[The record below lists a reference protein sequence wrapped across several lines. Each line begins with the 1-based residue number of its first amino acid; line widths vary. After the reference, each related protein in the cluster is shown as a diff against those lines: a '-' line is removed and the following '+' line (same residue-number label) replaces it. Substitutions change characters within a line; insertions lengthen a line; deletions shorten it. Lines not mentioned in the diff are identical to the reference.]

1 MVFKPSVSLLSC
13 ALSHH
18 SLSLFSPM
26 REIGDSSSAGSTPP
40 PPNLEN
46 FSPSHFF
53 IDDPLSP
60 RPPLADHDD
69 LWKHLESDGWCFF
82 SDNNHHDSQ
91 QLFNV
96 RRSTV
101 SEPLRPMNADC
112 RRPPHPSRG
121 VVSERR
127 KRKHLGIERR
137 DGTEASYKHS
147 GIGHQLCLPDHDQV
161 NIVLYVPV
169 ELFYIFHDKINLLR
183 INLRPVQCLFWC

>member
-1 MVFKPSVSLLSC
+1 
-13 ALSHH
+13 
-18 SLSLFSPM
+18 M

-40 PPNLEN
+40 PSNLEN

-60 RPPLADHDD
+60 RPPLADDD

-96 RRSTV
+96 GRSTV
-101 SEPLRPMNADC
+101 SEPFRPMNADC

-121 VVSERR
+121 VVTERR
-127 KRKHLGIERR
+127 KRKHLGMERR
-137 DGTEASYKHS
+137 DGAEASCKHS
-147 GIGHQLCLPDHDQV
+147 GIGHQLRLPDHDQGGA
-161 NIVLYVPV
+161 NR
-169 ELFYIFHDKINLLR
+169 YIANLLTPDTHR
-183 INLRPVQCLFWC
+183 GGWVGKGMSAFIRPRVVD